1 MNFDIN
7 WIAMVGGVVS
17 NMILGMIW
25 YSPAVFGN
33 VWMESIGKKPTEAD
47 KKNVG
52 KMYTFTMVAAL
63 ITSIVVGVMI
73 KSLGIV
79 EISGALMFAIVAWLG
94 LSAATALPSYLFE
107 GRSMKTFAIY
117 SGYQLISLVL
127 MSAIH
132 VLVK

>member
-7 WIAMVGGVVS
+7 LIAMVGGVIS
-17 NMILGMIW
+17 NMVLGMIW
-25 YSPAVFGN
+25 YSPSVFGN
-33 VWMESIGKKPTEAD
+33 IWMESIGKKPNEID
-47 KKNVG
+47 KKSVG

-79 EISGALMFAIVAWLG
+79 EMSAGITFAIVAWLG

-107 GRSMKTFAIY
+107 GREMKTFAIY
-117 SGYQLISLVL
+117 TGYQLISFIL
-127 MSAIH
+127 MAILH
-132 VLVK
+132 VLIK